1 MGDKCERV
9 RELSETLRPR
19 IPPNQVVTRKF
30 PVMTA
35 GTART
40 ATKEDW
46 TLTLD
51 GAVENPV
58 TLDWNAFR
66 TLPQQ
71 DFTAIQHRLQP
82 RLPDDLTAPG
92 QSLDAQADRGEQ
104 ITW

>member
-51 GAVENPV
+51 GAVENP
-58 TLDWNAFR
+58 
-66 TLPQQ
+66 
-71 DFTAIQHRLQP
+71 
-82 RLPDDLTAPG
+82 
-92 QSLDAQADRGEQ
+92 
-104 ITW
+104 